1 MLVSCLRYAS
11 AGAMSLAL
19 AACVG
24 GAGVDREADR
34 EAAMNYRGFRA
45 ARVSVHLP
53 ADGARSAAAINR
65 DNYFSRLE
73 NHVNVPVNVDTRMD
87 NYTFFTTFANS
98 KRIIKVTRGGQV
110 ILSETIPSVFY
121 MGDLQAATVDIGGR
135 EYLML
140 AANTRSST
148 NRRWFG
154 MYGADGERLYTA
166 SFARPIAQV
175 KPNGDGVSLFF
186 HHDDSMRIR
195 IQ

>member
-1 MLVSCLRYAS
+1 MLASFVRYAGVS
-11 AGAMSLAL
+11 GALLAL
-19 AACVG
+19 SACVG
-24 GAGVDREADR
+24 GAGQDREADR
-34 EAAMNYRGFRA
+34 EAAMSYREFRA
-45 ARVSVHLP
+45 AQVSIHAP
-53 ADGARSAAAINR
+53 SDGARTAAVFNR
-65 DNYFSRLE
+65 DNYFSDFE

-87 NYTFFTTFANS
+87 RYTFFTTFANS

-186 HHDDSMRIR
+186 HRDDSMRIR